1 MDRKAFLLLGFIMF
15 LTMTGYG
22 IVLPILPF
30 LASELS
36 LSSMQMSSLIMI
48 WAISQLITAPLWGGL
63 ADKIGRKPVLLFGVF
78 GFGVAFF
85 ILIFARN
92 YWELLVLRLI
102 GAALSSG
109 TQPAVFSMV
118 ADQTEKKDRSKSIAK
133 MGAVNGLGFLC
144 GPSLGGL
151 LSPLGVMAPF
161 IVAGSLA
168 FFTLPFISLFIKES
182 DSQDDHDGKLQ
193 DPKQISSF
201 WKSVALV
208 TRTGYW
214 NLYTII
220 LGLSLA
226 ASSFFGLLGYF
237 MIERFDASPTF
248 VSLAFSAQAGTS
260 VIVQF
265 FLLQRILNFLDD
277 ETITKIG
284 LVLATI
290 GYCFISFSP
299 VRWTLIL
306 GCVFT
311 GLGQSLVRPTTTA
324 LLSKRNEMGQ
334 GITMGLQHSMD
345 SLGRIIGP
353 LWGGWVFTI
362 AVSGPFITSAIIT
375 LLLLGIAIM
384 TSNHKRLEIN
394 KHHRKITSDH

>member
-1 MDRKAFLLLGFIMF
+1 MKIMDRKAFLLLGFIMF

-48 WAISQLITAPLWGGL
+48 WAISQLITAPLWGRL

-78 GFGVAFF
+78 GFGVAFL

-182 DSQDDHDGKLQ
+182 FSQDDHGGILQ
-193 DPKQISSF
+193 HPKQISSF
-201 WKSVALV
+201 WRSVALV

-265 FLLQRILNFLDD
+265 FLLQRILNIWDD

-311 GLGQSLVRPTTTA
+311 GLGQSLVRPTTNSITIQT
-324 LLSKRNEMGQ
+324 KRNGA
-334 GITMGLQHSMD
+334 GHYNGVTAFNG
-345 SLGRIIGP
+345 
-353 LWGGWVFTI
+353 
-362 AVSGPFITSAIIT
+362 
-375 LLLLGIAIM
+375 
-384 TSNHKRLEIN
+384 
-394 KHHRKITSDH
+394 